1 MGFNRIEEGLNR
13 VFNAGQGLMGLIGF
27 SRAFNE
33 L

>member
-13 VFNAGQGLMGLIGF
+13 VFNAGQSMGLIGF
-27 SRAFNE
+27 SRAFNV